1 MNKLKTI
8 NDNKLESEFL
18 WFVVEGELLQADEP
32 NLQADDFT
40 IKPIDSNISGLYTIQ
55 TQIIGNE
62 VKIVNQ
68 SRTKSE
74 AVTGK
79 AIFEYMLPVLY
90 DYYNKTIISS
100 SRSKGVKDE
109 YLVDNV
115 KANYE
120 KLVKKGIVKY
130 DESRD
135 IYVYNGGKE

>member
-8 NDNKLESEFL
+8 NDSKLESEFF
-18 WFVVEGELLQADEP
+18 WFVVEGELLQANEP

-40 IKPIDSNISGLYTIQ
+40 IKPIDSNIQ